1 MTNKKPTATE
11 QIANWRK
18 KFESKLSFPQA
29 QRDGLHKNGYLFKD
43 VEYAWQGYFRAMTE
57 QEELIEKIKLEA
69 RSHAGEA
76 KTANSTINEIY
87 QIISNATGEP
97 ANWHGAQ
104 PVRDFVESM
113 KTRLTVQNHRG
124 KTFQAKFNIGD
135 HVWYM
140 HNNKPTEVIISAIK
154 IFFVGTNQDR
164 INYSAKNAT
173 HSVSWL
179 DHTALPETLLYN
191 SKIELL
197 KTL

>member
-1 MTNKKPTATE
+1 MTSKAIETRLRKHANIYMICGNHEEAKAFNK
-11 QIANWRK
+11 IADHVLIQEKRIT
-18 KFESKLSFPQA
+18 KLIA
-29 QRDGLHKNGYLFKD
+29 LN
-43 VEYAWQGYFRAMTE
+43 
-57 QEELIEKIKLEA
+57 EKIKLEA
-69 RSHAGEA
+69 RNHAGEA
-76 KTANSTINEIY
+76 RSANSTISEIY
-87 QIISNATGEP
+87 QIISGATGEP

-164 INYSAKNAT
+164 INYSAKSAT